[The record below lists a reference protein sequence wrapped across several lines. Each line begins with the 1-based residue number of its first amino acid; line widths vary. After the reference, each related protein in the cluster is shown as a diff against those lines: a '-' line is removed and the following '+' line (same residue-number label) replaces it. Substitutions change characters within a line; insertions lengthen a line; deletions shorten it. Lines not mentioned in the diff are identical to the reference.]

1 MSSSIRTIKRLDVVI
16 VKKCTET
23 PKALPVKSKTRICNS
38 LLEQTKFPLE
48 TGNDDGVLV
57 MDHYLEV
64 KTETME
70 EPEVIIE
77 AIEERNLCFDNP
89 FNIDLVYL
97 KSKISLPV
105 KDMKP
110 LLYHETLLMCEG
122 SGTSK

>member
-1 MSSSIRTIKRLDVVI
+1 MSFSIGKIKRRDVVI

-23 PKALPVKSKTRICNS
+23 PEVSPVKSTTRICNS
-38 LLEQTKFPLE
+38 SLEQTKFPLE
-48 TGNDDGVLV
+48 TDNDDGVLV

-64 KTETME
+64 KTKKME

-77 AIEERNLCFDNP
+77 AVEERNLCFDNP

-105 KDMKP
+105 RDMKP